1 MFRFGESVKIAFQ
14 SLVANKLRAF
24 LTMLGIIIGVGAVV
38 AMMSIGYGTQD
49 SVIGSIQDIGS
60 NIIIAV
66 PGNREEQQQ
75 QGFETMLGE
84 SKDQDKLKIEDVE
97 KIEQEAKL
105 ITGAAPAILNSSLI
119 SYLNNNVRATV
130 YASSEKAEFIYNF
143 DVERGRFYSGS
154 DVKNASNV
162 ALIGKTV
169 INKLFGKID
178 PLGKIIKIDGKNF
191 TVIGTIKPKGTDQFG
206 NDQDNSITLPITT
219 AQQKLYGIDYINM
232 IIAQSTTEDNINEAT
247 EEIEKILRRS
257 HNIRPGEPNDFTV
270 QNQTQLVSILGTI
283 TSIFTITISSIA
295 GIALLVGGIGI
306 MNIMLVSVTERT
318 REIGIRKAV
327 GAKNKD
333 ILFQFLVE
341 SIVLSITG
349 GILGIIFAVS
359 VSIIL
364 NKFTVLATSITP
376 FPIILALT
384 FSTVVGLFFGIYPA
398 MRAAR
403 LNPIEA
409 LRYE

>member
-1 MFRFGESVKIAFQ
+1 MKRFWESVKIAFQ
-14 SLVANKLRAF
+14 SLAANKLRAF

-38 AMMSIGYGTQD
+38 AMMSIGYGAQE
-49 SVIGSIQDIGS
+49 SVISSVQDIGS
-60 NIIIAV
+60 NLIIVV

-75 QGFETMLGE
+75 GFERMLGE
-84 SKDQDKLKIEDVE
+84 DKDKEALKVEDAAMIEKDAVYI
-97 KIEQEAKL
+97 K
-105 ITGAAPAILNSSLI
+105 GAAPAILNSSI
-119 SYLNNNVRATV
+119 VSYLNKNNRSSV
-130 YASSEKAEFIYNF
+130 YASNEKAEDIYNF
-143 DVERGRFYSGS
+143 DIDTGKFYSSS

-162 ALIGKTV
+162 AVIGQTV
-169 INKLFGKID
+169 INKIFGKID

-206 NDQDNSITLPITT
+206 NDQDNAVSIPITT
-219 AQQKLYGIDYINM
+219 AQRKLYGIDYINM
-232 IIAQSTTEDNINEAT
+232 IIAQSTTEEDMGRAS
-247 EEIEKILRRS
+247 EEVEKILRKA
-257 HNIRPGEPNDFTV
+257 HNLRANESNDFTV
-270 QNQTQLVSILGTI
+270 QNQTQLLDILGTI
-283 TSIFTITISSIA
+283 TNIFTITISSIA

-333 ILFQFLVE
+333 ILFQFLTE
-341 SIVLSITG
+341 SVVLSITG
-349 GILGIIFAVS
+349 GIAGIAFAVI
-359 VSIIL
+359 VSLVLNRFTIL
-364 NKFTVLATSITP
+364 TTSIST